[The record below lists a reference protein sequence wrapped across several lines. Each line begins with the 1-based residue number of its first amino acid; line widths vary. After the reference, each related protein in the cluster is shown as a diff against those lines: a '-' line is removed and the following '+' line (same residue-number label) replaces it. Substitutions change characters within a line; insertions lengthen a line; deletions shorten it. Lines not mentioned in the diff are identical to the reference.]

1 MIEVSREDLVKA
13 LKRYKGLAKQDLLA
27 SELTPNPIYWRTHA
41 ETRRAE
47 YNRLIE
53 LIETSGIEKACV
65 YAFKAY
71 NLNNNE
77 NENSGEYEGRKQA
90 LELFFQIFGIDP
102 EKLRV
107 ARMKQKNF
115 EEFSQQYL
123 VKTKEIV

>member
-27 SELTPNPIYWRTHA
+27 SELTPNPVYWRTHA

-47 YNRLIE
+47 YNKLIE
-53 LIETSGIEKACV
+53 LIETSGTEKACV

-71 NLNNNE
+71 ILNDNE
-77 NENSGEYEGRKQA
+77 NEDSGESAGRKQA
-90 LELFFQIFGIDP
+90 IELFFQIFGVEP

-123 VKTKEIV
+123 MKRKEIV

>member
-27 SELTPNPIYWRTHA
+27 SELTPNPIYWRMHA

-71 NLNNNE
+71 NLNSDKDR
-77 NENSGEYEGRKQA
+77 NSGEYKGREQA
-90 LELFFQIFGIDP
+90 VELLLLIFGIDP
-102 EKLRV
+102 EKLRI
-107 ARMKQKNF
+107 ARIN
-115 EEFSQQYL
+115 
-123 VKTKEIV
+123 